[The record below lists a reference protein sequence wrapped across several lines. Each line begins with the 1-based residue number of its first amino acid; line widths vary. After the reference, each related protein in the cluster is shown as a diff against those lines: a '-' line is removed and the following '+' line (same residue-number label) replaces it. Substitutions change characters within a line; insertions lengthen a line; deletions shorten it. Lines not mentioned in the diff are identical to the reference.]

1 MKKVLVGV
9 LLGFSATL
17 AGAVAGVGTSWVAS
31 AHAASAD
38 SVAMQLSR
46 LVLSKDSYSSMIKQI
61 MQSMMQASRQPADA
75 NTQAK
80 LESVM
85 LEALPYDEMLQFNAN
100 VYGSRFNDR
109 EMQDIITFYKTPA
122 GAKLVKALP
131 GISGEVGQFVGKI
144 IPERL
149 PALMKKYGLTH

>member
-1 MKKVLVGV
+1 
-9 LLGFSATL
+9 
-17 AGAVAGVGTSWVAS
+17 
-31 AHAASAD
+31 
-38 SVAMQLSR
+38 
-46 LVLSKDSYSSMIKQI
+46 